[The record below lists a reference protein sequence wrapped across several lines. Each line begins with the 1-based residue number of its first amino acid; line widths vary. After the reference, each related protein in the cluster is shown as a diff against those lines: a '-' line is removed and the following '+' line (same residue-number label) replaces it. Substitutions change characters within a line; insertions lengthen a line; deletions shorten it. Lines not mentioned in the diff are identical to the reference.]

1 MRLFLAIDPP
11 EEVKSELY
19 KTIQSLRLK
28 HPDYRW
34 VQPKNYHV
42 TVQFFGEVGNHQ
54 EISDRL
60 REILY
65 DAESFQLSTFEMDT
79 FVSNHIHL
87 YLGFYRQK
95 KLEEIVTTIRTDL
108 GGVNK
113 STFIPHITLSRS
125 ALSSK
130 QQYFALKNEISKL
143 DIKLEF
149 QVKELI
155 LFESILS
162 GRVPEYRAVD
172 TFPLLSE

>member
-11 EEVKSELY
+11 EEVKSELFNI
-19 KTIQSLRLK
+19 IQPLRTK

-42 TVQFFGEVGNHQ
+42 TVQFFGEVSNQQ

-60 REILY
+60 HDILY
-65 DAESFQLSTFEMDT
+65 DAKSFHLNTFELDT
-79 FVSNHIHL
+79 FVSSYIQL

-130 QQYFALKNEISKL
+130 QQYFALKNEMEKL
-143 DIKLEF
+143 NFDLEF
-149 QVKELI
+149 SVGKLV

-162 GRVPEYRAVD
+162 GRVPEYREID
-172 TFPLLSE
+172 TFPLL